1 MRGVQEL
8 FTLALVL
15 IGIFLLVNNW
25 KGTTAI
31 ISTTGGAISK
41 NFKTLQARD

>member
-1 MRGVQEL
+1 MRTVQEL
-8 FTLALVL
+8 FTMAFIL

-25 KGTTAI
+25 QGTTSI

>member
-1 MRGVQEL
+1 MRSVQEL
-8 FTLALVL
+8 FTLAFIL
-15 IGIFLLVNNW
+15 IGIFLMVNNW